1 MLLSIFEHLGIFVFA
16 ISGLLTASEKRLD
29 YFGGMVIAFFTALGG
44 GTIRDLLLNTEVRW
58 MESSAL
64 IFTALSGAVFGIIF
78 RKYLVRLRRTF
89 FIFDTIGLG
98 LFTILGIQKG
108 FEFHHIPV
116 TCLFLGL
123 VSATFGGVIRDVLCN
138 EIPLIFRKEIY
149 ATAGIIGGLCYIGF
163 HLIGWNN
170 EITLI
175 ICVLIIIIIRILSV
189 LLHWKM
195 PILNNHDPE
204 F

>member
-1 MLLSIFEHLGIFVFA
+1 MTILLSIFEYLGIFVFA

-58 MESSAL
+58 MESSSL
-64 IFTALSGAVFGIIF
+64 IFTALSGAVIGILFKKKLIHL
-78 RKYLVRLRRTF
+78 KRTF

-108 FEFHHIPV
+108 LEFQQIPV
-116 TCLFLGL
+116 TSLFLGL
-123 VSATFGGVIRDVLCN
+123 ISATFGGVIRDVLCN

-149 ATAGIIGGLCYIGF
+149 ATAGIVGGLCYLGF
-163 HLIGWNN
+163 FLVGWNN
-170 EITLI
+170 EFTLI
-175 ICVLIIIIIRILSV
+175 LGVLIIILIRFLSV
-189 LLHWKM
+189 MFGWKM
-195 PILNNHDPE
+195 PLLSKEN
-204 F
+204 

>member
-1 MLLSIFEHLGIFVFA
+1 MTILLSIFEYLGIFVFA

-58 MESSAL
+58 MESSSL
-64 IFTALSGAVFGIIF
+64 IFTALSGAVIGIIF
-78 RKYLVRLRRTF
+78 KKQLIHLKRTF

-108 FEFHHIPV
+108 LEFQQIPV
-116 TCLFLGL
+116 TSLFLGL
-123 VSATFGGVIRDVLCN
+123 ISATFGGVIRDVLCN

-149 ATAGIIGGLCYIGF
+149 ATAGIVGGLCYLGF
-163 HLIGWNN
+163 FLVGWNN
-170 EITLI
+170 EFTLI
-175 ICVLIIIIIRILSV
+175 LGVLIIILIRFLSV
-189 LLHWKM
+189 IFGWKM
-195 PILNNHDPE
+195 PLLSKEN
-204 F
+204 

>member
-1 MLLSIFEHLGIFVFA
+1 MLLSIFEHVGIFVFA

-64 IFTALSGAVFGIIF
+64 IFTALSGALFGIIF
-78 RKYLVRLRRTF
+78 KKYLSKLRRTF

-108 FEFHHIPV
+108 FEFNQIPV

-123 VSATFGGVIRDVLCN
+123 ISATFGGVIRDVLCN

-163 HLIGWNN
+163 AMIGWSN

-175 ICVLIIIIIRILSV
+175 VCVLIIILIRMLSV
-189 LLHWKM
+189 RYHWRMPLL
-195 PILNNHDPE
+195 DE
-204 F
+204 

>member
-1 MLLSIFEHLGIFVFA
+1 MTILLSIFEYLGIFVFA

-58 MESSAL
+58 MESSSL
-64 IFTALSGAVFGIIF
+64 IFTALSGAVIGIIF
-78 RKYLVRLRRTF
+78 KQQLIHLKRTF

-108 FEFHHIPV
+108 LEFQQIPV
-116 TCLFLGL
+116 TSLFLGL
-123 VSATFGGVIRDVLCN
+123 ISATFGGVIRDVLCN

-149 ATAGIIGGLCYIGF
+149 ATAGIVGGLCYLGF
-163 HLIGWNN
+163 FLVGWNN
-170 EITLI
+170 EFTLI
-175 ICVLIIIIIRILSV
+175 LGVLIIILIRFLSV
-189 LLHWKM
+189 MFGWKM
-195 PILNNHDPE
+195 PLLSKEN
-204 F
+204 

>member
-44 GTIRDLLLNTEVRW
+44 GTVRDLLLNTNVRW

-64 IFTALSGAVFGIIF
+64 IFTALSGAVVGIVF
-78 RKYLVRLRRTF
+78 RKYLARLRRTF
-89 FIFDTIGLG
+89 FMFDAIGLG

-108 FEFHHIPV
+108 LQFDQIPV

-123 VSATFGGVIRDVLCN
+123 ISATFGGVIRDVLCN

-149 ATAGIIGGLCYIGF
+149 ATAGIVGGLCYLGF
-163 HLIGWNN
+163 WMLGWDNG
-170 EITLI
+170 ITLVV
-175 ICVLIIIIIRILSV
+175 CVLIIILIRIMSV
-189 LLHWKM
+189 VWHWKM
-195 PILNNHDPE
+195 PLLH
-204 F
+204 

>member
-1 MLLSIFEHLGIFVFA
+1 MQMLLSIFEHLGIFVFA

-44 GTIRDLLLNTEVRW
+44 GTVRDLLLNTDVRW
-58 MESSAL
+58 MESPTL

-78 RKYLVRLRRTF
+78 KKHLIKFRRTF

-108 FEFHHIPV
+108 LEYNQIPV

-123 VSATFGGVIRDVLCN
+123 ISATFGGVIRDVLCN

-149 ATAGIIGGLCYIGF
+149 ATAGIIGGLCYLGF
-163 HLIGWNN
+163 DLIGWSNGFTM
-170 EITLI
+170 ITGVVVIILI
-175 ICVLIIIIIRILSV
+175 RVLSV
-189 LLHWKM
+189 VFKWRMPLLEK
-195 PILNNHDPE
+195 E
-204 F
+204 Q

>member
-1 MLLSIFEHLGIFVFA
+1 MLLAIFEHLGIFVFA

-58 MESSAL
+58 MESSVL
-64 IFTALSGAVFGIIF
+64 IFTALSGALVGIIF
-78 RKYLVRLRRTF
+78 KQYLIKLRRTF
-89 FIFDTIGLG
+89 FFFDTIGLG

-108 FEFHHIPV
+108 IQFEQIPV

-123 VSATFGGVIRDVLCN
+123 ISATFGGVIRDVLCN

-149 ATAGIIGGLCYIGF
+149 ATAGIVGGLCYLGF
-163 HLIGWNN
+163 RMIGWHNSASM
-170 EITLI
+170 IV
-175 ICVLIIIIIRILSV
+175 CVFIIILIRILSV
-189 LLHWKM
+189 VYGWKM
-195 PILNNHDPE
+195 PILKKEDN
-204 F
+204 

>member
-16 ISGLLTASEKRLD
+16 ISGLLTATEKRLD
-29 YFGGMVIAFFTALGG
+29 YFGGMVVAFFTALGG

-58 MESSAL
+58 MESSIL
-64 IFTALSGAVFGIIF
+64 IFTALSGAIIGIVFK
-78 RKYLVRLRRTF
+78 KYLIRLRRTL

-108 FEFHHIPV
+108 IEYEQIPV

-123 VSATFGGVIRDVLCN
+123 ISATFGGVIRDVLCN

-149 ATAGIIGGLCYIGF
+149 ATAGIIGGLCYLGF
-163 HLIGWNN
+163 YMFGLNN
-170 EITLI
+170 DITLI
-175 ICVLIIIIIRILSV
+175 VCVLAIIAIRVLSV
-189 LLHWKM
+189 LLGWKM
-195 PILNNHDPE
+195 PLLE
-204 F
+204 REE

>member
-1 MLLSIFEHLGIFVFA
+1 MTILLSIFEYLGIFVFA

-58 MESSAL
+58 MESSSL
-64 IFTALSGAVFGIIF
+64 IFTALSGAVIGILFKKQLIHL
-78 RKYLVRLRRTF
+78 KRTF

-108 FEFHHIPV
+108 LEFQQIPV
-116 TCLFLGL
+116 TSLFLGL
-123 VSATFGGVIRDVLCN
+123 ISATFGGVIRDVLCN

-149 ATAGIIGGLCYIGF
+149 ATAGIVGGLCYLGF
-163 HLIGWNN
+163 FLVGWNN
-170 EITLI
+170 EFTLI
-175 ICVLIIIIIRILSV
+175 LGVLIIILIRFLSV
-189 LLHWKM
+189 MFGWKM
-195 PILNNHDPE
+195 PLLSKEN
-204 F
+204 

>member
-1 MLLSIFEHLGIFVFA
+1 MTILLSIFEYLGIFVFA

-58 MESSAL
+58 MESSSL
-64 IFTALSGAVFGIIF
+64 IFTALSGAVIGIIF
-78 RKYLVRLRRTF
+78 KKQLIHLKRTF

-108 FEFHHIPV
+108 LEFQQIPV
-116 TCLFLGL
+116 TSLFLGL
-123 VSATFGGVIRDVLCN
+123 ISATFGGVIRDVLCN

-149 ATAGIIGGLCYIGF
+149 ATAGIVGGLCYLGF
-163 HLIGWNN
+163 FLVGWNN
-170 EITLI
+170 EFTLI
-175 ICVLIIIIIRILSV
+175 LGVLIIILIRFLSV
-189 LLHWKM
+189 MFGWKM
-195 PILNNHDPE
+195 PLLSKEN
-204 F
+204 